1 MFDIGFWEL
10 AIISIVA
17 LLVMGPEKMPALVRD
32 VSKWMRAIRSF
43 VSQTRSEIERE
54 FTLDPDLDLQSR
66 ISDLDELVKNAPD
79 KFTSEV
85 EDLVGGD
92 IDTDSSTDKP
102 SQDN

>member
-54 FTLDPDLDLQSR
+54 FTLDPDLDLKSR

-79 KFTSEV
+79 RFGNEV
-85 EDLVGGD
+85 EDLVAGAGD
-92 IDTDSSTDKP
+92 AEPGNEEP
-102 SQDN
+102 SQEK

>member
-17 LLVMGPEKMPALVRD
+17 LLVMGPEKMPGLVRD
-32 VSKWMRAIRSF
+32 VSKWMRAIRRF

-79 KFTSEV
+79 RIGDEL
-85 EDLVGGD
+85 ENLVG
-92 IDTDSSTDKP
+92 DSTEADSGTDKA
-102 SQDN
+102 SRES

>member
-10 AIISIVA
+10 AIISVVA

-32 VSKWMRAIRSF
+32 VSKWMRAIRNF

-54 FTLDPDLDLQSR
+54 FTLDPDMDLQSR

-79 KFTSEV
+79 RFTSDV
-85 EDLVGGD
+85 ENMVDGSN
-92 IDTDSSTDKP
+92 DSEPGNDESPQEK
-102 SQDN
+102 